1 MGFWS
6 TVLYPHQVRA
16 ELRHKG
22 MLMAEDWIRGKR
34 ADRASGLLGTPVTT
48 QGEMRSA
55 ERFTP
60 QGQPIYDRATLQQP
74 RTEYVGGFLG
84 GRQGPGEMAQLR
96 QNYIDAGYNV
106 PETRAMTNPIIE
118 EQMKR
123 AIGMGRFKD
132 MNTYASQLTSL
143 SSDAQKAL
151 APFDQAM
158 LGYKQ
163 ISNLYRQ
170 NTSEG
175 GAIKDLEGP
184 FDLAL
189 QRNFIKALS
198 VLRPEAYMQ
207 DDAVQAMMAAQNI
220 GDFAQLKNWLTGDI
234 KLNEKGR
241 KRMLKAYD
249 SIMKDNYEV
258 MQMRRDPYE
267 RQAEL
272 LFPDTPQETIFGASP
287 AEYEP
292 GLFTGGSMSPE
303 EALSAPGE
311 VRTTKGGM
319 RYKVLN
325 E

>member
-1 MGFWS
+1 MGFWE
-6 TVLYPHQVRA
+6 TVLTPHRVRA
-16 ELRHKG
+16 ELQRKG
-22 MLMAEDWIRGKR
+22 MLQAEDWYKQKR
-34 ADRASGLLGTPVTT
+34 ADRAQGLLGSQVTT
-48 QGEMRSA
+48 EGEMRSA

-60 QGQPIYDRATLQQP
+60 QGQPIYDRATLQPP
-74 RTEYVGGFLG
+74 RTEYTGGFLG

-106 PETRAMTNPIIE
+106 PDTAAITNPIIE

-123 AIGMGRFKD
+123 AMGMGRFKD

-163 ISNLYRQ
+163 ISNLYKQ
-170 NTSEG
+170 NADEG
-175 GAIKDLEGP
+175 KGIKDLPGP

-207 DDAVQAMMAAQNI
+207 DDAIQAMMAAQNI

-234 KLNEKGR
+234 KLDKEGR
-241 KRMLKAYD
+241 QRMLKAYD

-292 GLFTGGSMSPE
+292 GLFTGGVMSPD
-303 EALSAPGE
+303 EAMKSPGE
-311 VRTTKGGM
+311 VRTTPSGM
-319 RYKVLN
+319 RYKVLP
-325 E
+325 